1 MTDTTKDPL
10 ENENEGP
17 ADGGA
22 AGVPGVQ
29 DGGADGGG
37 ARTPCRACT
46 GGLPQRVVPTS
57 MRTMAASRSRSARA

>member
-29 DGGADGGG
+29 DGGADGGAEGPADGG
-37 ARTPCRACT
+37 ASGVPGQQD
-46 GGLPQRVVPTS
+46 GGADGGADR
-57 MRTMAASRSRSARA
+57 